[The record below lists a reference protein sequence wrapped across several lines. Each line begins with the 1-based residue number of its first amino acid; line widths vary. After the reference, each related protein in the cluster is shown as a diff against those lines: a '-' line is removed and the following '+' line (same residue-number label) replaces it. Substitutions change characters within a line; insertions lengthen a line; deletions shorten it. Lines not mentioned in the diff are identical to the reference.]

1 MLTSII
7 CSLEI
12 NGMRGGRGIERDGED
27 GESEEGIL
35 IQLIGG

>member
-1 MLTSII
+1 MV
-7 CSLEI
+7 CGE
-12 NGMRGGRGIERDGED
+12 GRGIERDGED